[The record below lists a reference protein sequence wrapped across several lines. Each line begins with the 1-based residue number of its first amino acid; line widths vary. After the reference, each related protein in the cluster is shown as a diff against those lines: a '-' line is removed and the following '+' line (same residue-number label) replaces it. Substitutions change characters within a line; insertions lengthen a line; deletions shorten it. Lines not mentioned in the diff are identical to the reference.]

1 MQRWLCN
8 TLASLLWVL
17 GVSRELLAQRLSHHG
32 QVNALLGRQKEESP
46 HQCVAPNL
54 ITTSTSSRKIRR
66 LSYEYVLWGPCE
78 QFDRGSQGK
87 KRRVSFYR
95 IHVFT
100 LKQESASFSQNRLYF
115 FLSAT
120 GCIQTFSEYNQQR
133 VYKAFAWLSYQFLS
147 RRVVS
152 CFPSRLLEALSPVK
166 AVLALHD
173 SWILHN

>member
-8 TLASLLWVL
+8 TPASLLWVL
-17 GVSRELLAQRLSHHG
+17 GGVQGTLGTEAISSRPGKYSVGEAKRGITAPMCSTKLNNNIYQQQENPQAFLRVRAVGTLWTVWQRLSR
-32 QVNALLGRQKEESP
+32 QEAKRQLLEDT
-46 HQCVAPNL
+46 CVYFK
-54 ITTSTSSRKIRR
+54 TRKCIFF
-66 LSYEYVLWGPCE
+66 PE
-78 QFDRGSQGK
+78 QA
-87 KRRVSFYR
+87 V
-95 IHVFT
+95 
-100 LKQESASFSQNRLYF
+100 F

-152 CFPSRLLEALSPVK
+152 CFPSRLLEALRPVK